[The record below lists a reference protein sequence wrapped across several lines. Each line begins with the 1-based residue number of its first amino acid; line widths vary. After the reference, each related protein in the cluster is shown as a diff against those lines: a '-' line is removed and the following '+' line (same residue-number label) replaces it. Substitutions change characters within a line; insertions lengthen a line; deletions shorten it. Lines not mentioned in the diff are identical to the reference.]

1 MFTKKILS
9 LILFLGLFLSLSC
22 VKRDP
27 VLQSKST
34 MKAVE
39 KTTRKVL
46 RTSQEWRKRLTPK
59 QFHILREKGTE
70 RAFSG
75 KYWNEKKSGVY
86 HCAACGAP
94 LFESVHK
101 FKSGTGW
108 PSFYRP
114 VHPKAVAVKG
124 DTSLGVRR
132 EEILCARC
140 DGHLGHVFDD
150 GPEPTGLRYCVNSE
164 SLSLQTQPLIAPSD
178 AGPARRPYEK
188 KSIKKP
194 RR

>member
-1 MFTKKILS
+1 VVSKKFLS
-9 LILFLGLFLSLSC
+9 LILLFGLSLPLSC

-27 VLQSKST
+27 VLQSKPV
-34 MKAVE
+34 MKAFE
-39 KTTRKVL
+39 KTKQKVL

-75 KYWNEKKSGVY
+75 KYWNEKKAGVY

-94 LFESVHK
+94 LFESDHK

-114 VHPKAVAVKG
+114 VNSKAVAVKG

-150 GPEPTGLRYCVNSE
+150 GPKPTGLRYCVNSE
-164 SLSLQTQPLIAPSD
+164 SLSLQTQPVVAPSD
-178 AGPARRPYEK
+178 AGPSSGPLGK
-188 KSIKKP
+188 KDIKKP